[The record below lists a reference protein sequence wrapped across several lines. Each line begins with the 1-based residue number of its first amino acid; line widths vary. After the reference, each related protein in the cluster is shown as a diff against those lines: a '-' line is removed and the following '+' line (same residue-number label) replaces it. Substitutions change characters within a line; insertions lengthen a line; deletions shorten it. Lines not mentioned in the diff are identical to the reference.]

1 MFMFRIMTMTTK
13 NHIFV
18 TGIVIILARPRADHT
33 DWLGNDN
40 LCELPSTMVEEL
52 KKKKITACLGDG
64 QIIKNL
70 PSNAADAGSIPG

>member
-40 LCELPSTMVEEL
+40 LCELPSTMVGEL
-52 KKKKITACLGDG
+52 KKKNYSMSRGWT
-64 QIIKNL
+64 
-70 PSNAADAGSIPG
+70 SH